1 MRACEACKRRQGWG
15 CSAAAAHGFEIDV
28 RWEVE
33 VIDENFLMAEEF
45 KKQGN
50 DAFAAGK
57 FDEAIGFFSQAIEID
72 PSNHVL

>member
-1 MRACEACKRRQGWG
+1 MQPP
-15 CSAAAAHGFEIDV
+15 AAAQGVEIDV
-28 RWEVE
+28 GWEE
-33 VIDENFLMAEEF
+33 ELLDENFIMAEEF

>member
-1 MRACEACKRRQGWG
+1 MELL
-15 CSAAAAHGFEIDV
+15 
-28 RWEVE
+28 
-33 VIDENFLMAEEF
+33 DENFIMAEEF